1 MSVCIDI
8 QSLVEMPIANC
19 VSGDMDG
26 RWTESQWTTMSPAI
40 IKNKYKYLRKREPGR
55 VQIFTQM
62 TCKIKVGN
70 LQKCNFIILKI
81 KPQTSS
87 EQHF

>member
-26 RWTESQWTTMSPAI
+26 RWTEIPVDNNVSSYHQ
-40 IKNKYKYLRKREPGR
+40 K
-55 VQIFTQM
+55 QI
-62 TCKIKVGN
+62 
-70 LQKCNFIILKI
+70 
-81 KPQTSS
+81 
-87 EQHF
+87 